1 MSDNKVDLK
10 TLKSEFEKRKK
21 ELEEAE
27 KKYTRMKYRSDV
39 KVITDMMLEKCI
51 DSVAEFGELTLSDK
65 KKIAEKFALT
75 FPDFMRSDD
84 VQSMLAESKE
94 KRDRLKKN
102 REEKKAVKLQE
113 QAYDYETDADD
124 DYEMTREATFD
135 KSDPYANSGQSYN

>member
-39 KVITDMMLEKCI
+39 KVITDMMLEKYI
-51 DSVAEFGELTLSDK
+51 DSVAQFGELTLSDK

-75 FPDFMRSDD
+75 FPDFLQSDD
-84 VQSMLAESKE
+84 VQRMLAESKE

-102 REEKKAVKLQE
+102 REEKKAAKVQE
-113 QAYDYETDADD
+113 HAYDYETDAND
-124 DYEMTREATFD
+124 DYEMTREATFEE
-135 KSDPYANSGQSYN
+135 SDPYANSGQRYN